1 MKTHVL
7 SWAFMTT
14 LLWAAPS
21 WAVISNPGNIV
32 DFKGDNICRIMINDQ
47 GINSICSGSLIRPDL
62 VLTANHCVVG
72 PSARV
77 EVGCGYQGFD
87 PQNIVTVK
95 TGKGNVVVQNVSFKE
110 TSLGKFTSVDTELD
124 QALIKL
130 DRKFSIAPLKIGL
143 DSEFDGTR
151 PCLLSGY
158 GINKSGT
165 AGVQLSAWVPI
176 VQIAMEAYRFDNV
189 FESTMPDPGYAKPRV
204 DEMAATSIEST
215 MQGVSLLAGDSG
227 GPFLCYNKQGELM
240 QLGISNS
247 ILRQSEMKSGHLF
260 FTVNSFAMKI
270 SPRMRKTLG
279 L

>member
-1 MKTHVL
+1 MKTF
-7 SWAFMTT
+7 SWAIITS

-21 WAVISNPGNIV
+21 WAVISNPGNFV
-32 DFKGDNICRIMINDQ
+32 DFKGDNICRIMIYDQ
-47 GINSICSGSLIRPDL
+47 GTNSICTGSLIRADL

-72 PSARV
+72 PTAKV

-95 TGKGNVVVQNVSFKE
+95 TGKGNLVVQNVSFIE
-110 TSLGKFTSVDTELD
+110 TALGQFASVDTELD
-124 QALIKL
+124 QALVKL
-130 DRKFSIAPLKIGL
+130 DRKLSIPPMKIGA
-143 DSEFDGTR
+143 DAEIDIKR

-165 AGVQLSAWVPI
+165 AGVLLSAWVPL
-176 VQIAMEAYRFDNV
+176 VQIALEAYRFDNV
-189 FESTMPDPGYAKPRV
+189 FESTMPDPGYSKPRV
-204 DEMAATSIEST
+204 DEMAATAIEST
-215 MQGVSLLAGDSG
+215 MQGVSLLSGDSG
-227 GPFLCYNKQGELM
+227 GPFLCYNKQGELT

-247 ILRQSEMKSGHLF
+247 IRRDSEMKSGHLY

-270 SPRMRKTLG
+270 STLMRTTLG